1 MNYLTAAKKYEEEL
15 RAFKDD
21 LHAHPE
27 ESFAEFRTT
36 AKIRAAM
43 EDLGAEIIDLGMET
57 GVTAMLRGEREGSTV
72 MLRADIDSVKLDN
85 GCAHLC
91 GHDLHTACL
100 LGAAKVLFENRRRI
114 CGNVVFLFQPA
125 EEFTAGAKAL
135 ADHGLFEKLRPRA
148 LFGLHCRPEIAVGKA
163 AVKEGALMA
172 RKSNFRITIHG
183 VAGHAGMPHKYKDV
197 IVAGAAVISALQ
209 TIVSR
214 CADPLETLVCS
225 ISSIHSGN
233 EENFPTDSL
242 TMSGDIRSYSDEI
255 HEMALGRL
263 KEISSQVAAGYGC
276 SAQVEITPK
285 VPALRNSHHMSEIA
299 YKAAAAAVGEE
310 NIVCPAPSLASEDF
324 AVLAQHTD
332 SFFYWLG
339 TGTEGTENC
348 PWHNPAFTTDDRA
361 IVIGA
366 ALLAE
371 SAAQFLEKESAV
383 KNFTLA

>member
-1 MNYLTAAKKYEEEL
+1 MNYLAAVKKYAAEL
-15 RAFKDD
+15 CAFKDD
-21 LHAHPE
+21 LHSHPE

-43 EDLGAEIIDLGMET
+43 EALGAEIIDLGMET
-57 GVTAMLRGEREGSTV
+57 GVTALLRGEGEGGTV

-100 LGAAKVLFENRRRI
+100 LGAAKVLFENRRHM
-114 CGNVVFLFQPA
+114 CGTVVFLFQPA
-125 EEFTAGAKAL
+125 EEFTAGARAL
-135 ADHGLFEKLRPRA
+135 ADHGLFEKLRPCA
-148 LFGLHCRPEIAVGKA
+148 LFGLHCRPEITVGKV

-172 RKSNFRITIHG
+172 RKSNFRLTVHG

-197 IVAGAAVISALQ
+197 IVAGAAIVGALQ

-214 CADPLETLVCS
+214 NADPLETLVCS

-233 EENFPTDSL
+233 EENFPADTL
-242 TMSGDIRSYSDEI
+242 TMSGDIRSYDDEI
-255 HEMALGRL
+255 HEMALDRL
-263 KEISSQVAAGYGC
+263 TEISRQVAAAYGC
-276 SAQVEITPK
+276 RTETEIIPK
-285 VPALRNSHHMSEIA
+285 VPALRNSAAMTAIA
-299 YKAAAAAVGEE
+299 RQAAAATVGEE

-332 SFFYWLG
+332 AFFYWLG
-339 TGTEGTENC
+339 TGTEGAANY

-361 IVIGA
+361 ITIGA

-371 SAAQFLEKESAV
+371 SAAQFLAQGEQKIPH
-383 KNFTLA
+383 